1 MFSYNI
7 NSMDNQTS
15 SYNHKEEEFIINSEL
30 LQQPLRSLE
39 EVLYNITFD
48 EVLFNIAKR
57 RVDISDIMGAYI
69 DMLVLAQVWPE
80 ERNADR
86 PKFRGRYILSLDL
99 LDPIFLQ
106 QLLDPTSR
114 KVVSCKSS
122 GGISQSDIT
131 KITCLD
137 LKYDS
142 SYEILYP
149 TENIRNSLLDMLY
162 LIHRRVRGVY
172 KDPKMPIDDKTITI
186 YWLYIRARMYLTQK
200 PGEPRIEISNREPIS
215 GFFWYNNGRSKIFV
229 KYEFVIPG
237 YLFVPI
243 PKS

>member
-1 MFSYNI
+1 
-7 NSMDNQTS
+7 
-15 SYNHKEEEFIINSEL
+15 
-30 LQQPLRSLE
+30 
-39 EVLYNITFD
+39 
-48 EVLFNIAKR
+48 VLFNIAKR

-69 DMLVLAQVWPE
+69 DMLVSAQVWPE

-86 PKFRGRYILSLDL
+86 PKFWGEYLLSLDL

-106 QLLDPTSR
+106 VLDPTSR

-137 LKYDS
+137 LKSDS

-149 TENIRNSLLDMLY
+149 TENMRNSLLDMLY
-162 LIHRRVRGVY
+162 LIHKRVRGVY
-172 KDPKMPIDDKTITI
+172 KDPDMPIDDKTITL
-186 YWLYIRARMYLTQK
+186 YELYIKAKIYLTQK
-200 PGEPRIEISNREPIS
+200 PGEPRIEISNREPIF
-215 GFFWYNNGRSKIFV
+215 GIFWYDNGRSKIFV